1 MTLLYCASSNA
12 GKLREFRAAGE
23 KFAAQGFRIE
33 PLPGLESLAPWP
45 ETGST
50 FAENATG
57 KAIYYSAFTDQW
69 VFAEDSGLV
78 VEALNGEPGVQSAR
92 FAGPGASDENNNRL
106 LLEKLRG
113 VADRRARFVCVIALA
128 RQKKPAGVFEG
139 AVEGEILDAERGEG
153 GFGYDPLFYYPPLR
167 AAFAELPLEKK
178 IEVSHRAQALRRMLE
193 ALTAGIAI

>member
-1 MTLLYCASSNA
+1 M
-12 GKLREFRAAGE
+12 REFRAAGE
-23 KFAAQGFRIE
+23 KFAAQGIQIE

-57 KAIYYSAFTDQW
+57 KAIYYSAFTNQW

-78 VEALNGEPGVQSAR
+78 VEALNGAPGVRSAR
-92 FAGPGASDENNNRL
+92 FAGPDASDADNNRL

-128 RQKKPAGVFEG
+128 RQKKLAGVFEG
-139 AVEGEILDAERGEG
+139 AVEGEILHAGRGEG
-153 GFGYDPLFYYPPLR
+153 GFGYDPLFYYPPLE
-167 AAFAELPLEKK
+167 AAFAQLPLEKK
-178 IEVSHRAQALRRMLE
+178 IEISHRAQALRRMLE
-193 ALTAGIAI
+193 ALKTGIAI